1 MAIAVA
7 AVPED
12 STVILVVRLEVP
24 PPLGIN
30 KDVCLTGPRRDYGHR
45 VRCDRTSMP
54 MWLLAVVLAVVH
66 GAATRQE
73 PGALAIARDTY
84 ARRR

>member
-1 MAIAVA
+1 VQPAQVA
-7 AVPED
+7 GH
-12 STVILVVRLEVP
+12 TVASKQMWLQ
-24 PPLGIN
+24 
-30 KDVCLTGPRRDYGHR
+30 
-45 VRCDRTSMP
+45 